1 MPYHPERKEEEMREK
16 KLEDLITMYELFERY
31 APAGAVL
38 LDLIERPA
46 EYIVL
51 YRDDKNLCTP
61 YIIHHLSCNGLYFGR
76 YYDSSFDA
84 WADFDK
90 MR

>member
-1 MPYHPERKEEEMREK
+1 MREK
-16 KLEDLITMYELFERY
+16 NLENLVAMHNLLKQHVPT
-31 APAGAVL
+31 AVL

-61 YIIHHLSCNGLYFGR
+61 YIIHHLTRSGLYFGR